1 MYKITQEADLKNIV
15 KTLKDVEVKTIAGF
29 RTALKDT
36 AEDMAKDAK
45 SNVRRNSY
53 KTGAL
58 HKSINTVY
66 KKQGTEAIIQATA
79 NHASFVE
86 NGTRA
91 HTIKAKSAKALAFNS
106 GNKMVFAK
114 SVKHPGT
121 KAKPFMKPAFNKNIP
136 NYIKRLED
144 VINGANK

>member
-1 MYKITQEADLKNIV
+1 MYKITQEADLKNII
-15 KTLKDVEVKTIAGF
+15 KTLKDVEVKTTAGF
-29 RTALKDT
+29 RTALKQT

-45 SNVRRNSY
+45 NNVRKNSY

-58 HKSINTVY
+58 HRSINTVY
-66 KKQGTEAIIQATA
+66 EKQGTQAIIQATA

-91 HTIKAKSAKALAFNS
+91 HTIKPKNAKVLAFNS
-106 GNKMVFAK
+106 GNKMVFTK

-121 KAKPFMKPAFNKNIP
+121 KAKPFMEPAFNKNIP

>member
-1 MYKITQEADLKNIV
+1 MYKITQEADLKNII
-15 KTLKDVEVKTIAGF
+15 KTLKDVEVKTTAGF
-29 RTALKDT
+29 RTALKQT
-36 AEDMAKDAK
+36 AEDIAKDAK
-45 SNVRRNSY
+45 NNVRRSSY

-58 HKSINTVY
+58 HRSINTVY
-66 KKQGTEAIIQATA
+66 GKQGTQAIIHSTA

-91 HTIKAKSAKALAFNS
+91 HTIKPKNAKVLAFNS
-106 GNKMVFAK
+106 GNKMVFTK
-114 SVKHPGT
+114 NVKHPGT
-121 KAKPFMKPAFNKNIP
+121 KAKPFMEPAFNKNIP

>member
-1 MYKITQEADLKNIV
+1 MYKITQEADLSCIV
-15 KTLKDVEVKTIAGF
+15 KTLKDVEVKTTAGF
-29 RTALKDT
+29 RTALKQT

-45 SNVRRNSY
+45 DNVRRNSY

-66 KKQGTEAIIQATA
+66 RKQGTQAIIQATA

-91 HTIKAKSAKALAFNS
+91 HTIKAKSAKVLAFNS

-121 KAKPFMKPAFNKNIP
+121 KAKPFMEPAFNRNIP

>member
-1 MYKITQEADLKNIV
+1 MYKITQEADLKNII
-15 KTLKDVEVKTIAGF
+15 KTLKDVEVKTTTGF
-29 RTALKDT
+29 RTALKQT

-45 SNVRRNSY
+45 NNVRRSSY

-58 HKSINTVY
+58 HRSINTVY
-66 KKQGTEAIIQATA
+66 EKQGTQAIIQATA

-91 HTIKAKSAKALAFNS
+91 HTIKPKNAKVLAFNS
-106 GNKMVFAK
+106 GNKMVFTK
-114 SVKHPGT
+114 NVKHPGT
-121 KAKPFMKPAFNKNIP
+121 KAKPFMEPAFNKNIP